1 MQMKKAILLTVIF
14 TCLLLLFGCSNI
26 DSQISEKD
34 SIQVQSQEDLVK
46 EAFNNYK
53 SSILNDKGEDAVNYL
68 DTNTIKYYD
77 KISELVKNADRKKIT
92 SLSLMDKLMV
102 ILIRHTVTKED
113 IFSFDGRKLLIYAI
127 KNGMVGK
134 DSVMNNS
141 IGEVS
146 VNENFAKGE
155 MLMNGKKSS
164 IYFHFY
170 KENGVWKV
178 DLTSIF
184 DVSNMAF
191 KKMVEESGQTEDD
204 FIFLIIESS
213 SGKKPDS
220 SVWEP
225 LK

>member
-1 MQMKKAILLTVIF
+1 MKKTFLF
-14 TCLLLLFGCSNI
+14 TIVLVSSLFLFGCGNN
-26 DSQISEKD
+26 DLQISKQN
-34 SIQVQSQEDLVK
+34 SIQIQSQEDLVK
-46 EAFNNYK
+46 KAFNNYK
-53 SSILNDKGEDAVNYL
+53 SSILNDKGEDAVSYL
-68 DTNTIKYYD
+68 DTNTIEYYD
-77 KISELVKNADRKKIT
+77 KILELVKNADHKKIT

-102 ILIRHTVTKED
+102 ILIRHTATRED
-113 IFSFDGRKLLIYAI
+113 IFSFDGRKLLVYAI

-134 DSVMNNS
+134 DSVVNSS

-146 VNENFAKGE
+146 VNEDFAKGE
-155 MLMNGKKSS
+155 MLVNDKRSS
-164 IYFHFY
+164 LYFHFY

-184 DVSNMAF
+184 DLSNMAF

-213 SGKKPDS
+213 SGKKPNSDI
-220 SVWEP
+220 WEP